1 MRVLRFTDMAK
12 RDSVYNILIKS
23 VPEDK
28 IQITKEDTN
37 FDIIISD
44 NNSSDIG
51 FENLLLGLT
60 ERYNGNLI

>member
-44 NNSSDIG
+44 NSSDIG
-51 FENLLLGLT
+51 FENLLLALVEKYKGT
-60 ERYNGNLI
+60 LI